1 MKTSCLSWN
10 KQKKEKIHTVL
21 CICDIEPYHFQTKM
35 EDWKTDV
42 KAKIS
47 KLIKKIKNLVFY

>member
-1 MKTSCLSWN
+1 M
-10 KQKKEKIHTVL
+10 IL
-21 CICDIEPYHFQTKM
+21 CICDIELYHFQTKICM

-42 KAKIS
+42 EAKIS